1 MFGCNSGVK
10 MSVVVLVYYLC
21 ICCCCR
27 TTLAVKSRKAKSWLQ
42 NNLAKDNVYVFP
54 VTGIQVNFLKVA
66 EPTKEDEE
74 EEEDDFYYTGN
85 GNVEVRYSAKLVDGT
100 IITPETE
107 TTLNSDTM
115 IMGLWESL
123 MAMKEGDIWEVFL
136 PGKYAGK
143 DVKVP
148 KGEALIYTLEL
159 IKITNDD
166 DKKTLKELEREFC
179 DPQALRGCEEWE
191 LTYAK
196 KLFLECDHDY
206 DCLLVEK
213 NELKK
218 WTGNL
223 SKTELDPKN
232 SQRLFILEQ
241 LLKSSDAVDEL

>member
-74 EEEDDFYYTGN
+74 EDDFYYTGN

-115 IMGLWESL
+115 IMGLWVRTY
-123 MAMKEGDIWEVFL
+123 I
-136 PGKYAGK
+136 
-143 DVKVP
+143 
-148 KGEALIYTLEL
+148 
-159 IKITNDD
+159 
-166 DKKTLKELEREFC
+166 
-179 DPQALRGCEEWE
+179 
-191 LTYAK
+191 LTYIHIK
-196 KLFLECDHDY
+196 QY
-206 DCLLVEK
+206 
-213 NELKK
+213 
-218 WTGNL
+218 
-223 SKTELDPKN
+223 
-232 SQRLFILEQ
+232 
-241 LLKSSDAVDEL
+241 